1 MNIQKVVILIFCF
14 ACTSVFAGNMSIE
27 GTIKKTISLD
37 SNKSNAHGILSNKD
51 IKQISLLKIKLSSEY
66 KDSLKSKMKVLK
78 ENNKFAE
85 SAKDIENSFL
95 SSKVDLG
102 MNETPVLDQGNHGS
116 CATFAVTGALDA
128 IAYQDDHIS
137 QLCLLQLGQY
147 LSENSNF
154 ESGWEGDFL
163 NNVLSKIKYF
173 GTIGKEHEKFGCGG
187 LTSYPSTQINKGSMN
202 LEDYRQKSENI
213 FEIKN
218 IKAKNIINVL
228 ESDYKDL
235 PPQKVLLEKLK
246 KELDN
251 SNRIILG
258 LLLANELK
266 TDVSN
271 GKFNYQLDSWV
282 VSDELADKILSD
294 TMETILGGHAM
305 VIIGYD
311 DSAIAVDEKGKK
323 HKGLFKL
330 RNSWGSKAGDKG
342 DYYVSYDY
350 LAIFIIEAYSITN
363 DMNK

>member
-147 LSENSNF
+147 LSENS
-154 ESGWEGDFL
+154 
-163 NNVLSKIKYF
+163 
-173 GTIGKEHEKFGCGG
+173 
-187 LTSYPSTQINKGSMN
+187 
-202 LEDYRQKSENI
+202 
-213 FEIKN
+213 
-218 IKAKNIINVL
+218 
-228 ESDYKDL
+228 
-235 PPQKVLLEKLK
+235 KLK
-246 KELDN
+246 
-251 SNRIILG
+251 ILK
-258 LLLANELK
+258 L
-266 TDVSN
+266 
-271 GKFNYQLDSWV
+271 
-282 VSDELADKILSD
+282 KILLMS
-294 TMETILGGHAM
+294 LK
-305 VIIGYD
+305 VIIK
-311 DSAIAVDEKGKK
+311 I
-323 HKGLFKL
+323 
-330 RNSWGSKAGDKG
+330 
-342 DYYVSYDY
+342 Y
-350 LAIFIIEAYSITN
+350 LLKRCY
-363 DMNK
+363 